1 MHLSLGPHRRR
12 HAGQPEFPLLAR
24 GTHPAAASAGKG
36 SHFSFTRELNSI
48 DSAALV
54 GELEVKV
61 KQKLM
66 EHLKGWSCARHG
78 ICAPK
83 HISCGSSQNY
93 TWPEIVFLGSFSL
106 SLSLLF
112 THFSR
117 VTLPSW
123 ILYKNPC
130 LRLPPNNTST
140 GNSVNWCQSHSLK
153 WKSCYLYNDYGK
165 W

>member
-1 MHLSLGPHRRR
+1 MSHFHMENIQYMHLSLGPHRRR

-106 SLSLLF
+106 SLSLSTFHTFLQSNTPF
-112 THFSR
+112 
-117 VTLPSW
+117 L
-123 ILYKNPC
+123 NP
-130 LRLPPNNTST
+130 L
-140 GNSVNWCQSHSLK
+140 QESL
-153 WKSCYLYNDYGK
+153 SQAPA
-165 W
+165 